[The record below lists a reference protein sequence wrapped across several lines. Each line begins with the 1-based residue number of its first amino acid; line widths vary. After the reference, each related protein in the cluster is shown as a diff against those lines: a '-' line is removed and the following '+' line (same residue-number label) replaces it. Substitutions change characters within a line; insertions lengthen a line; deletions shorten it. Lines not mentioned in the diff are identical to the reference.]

1 MPPNIESHHNTE
13 AALATAVE
21 LANALREVITKEALP
36 QVLDKINKQYTLEE
50 DKDNLDSCTSDN
62 PSYIGY
68 FCLARVRFLSVL
80 AAGFDPKKVDKRLRK
95 TIAEITSRTSQKL
108 DRWQQKEL
116 EKQQDYLNHGV
127 ITKQEFET
135 FRSMLSK
142 ENEYLHV
149 DHLGSMNLDNWL
161 EDMSDGETDP
171 VKLKAELEKFPPGKA
186 NPKELVEHKL
196 IEDLVAVLTAAGMS
210 TSQATLH
217 IAKLAKHFDFNI
229 NADSK
234 QVAQPYP
241 G

>member
-1 MPPNIESHHNTE
+1 MSHKIESHPDTE

-21 LANALREVITKEALP
+21 LANALREVLTKEALP
-36 QVLDKINKQYTLEE
+36 KALDKINKQYTLEE
-50 DKDNLDSCTSDN
+50 DKDNLDSCSSDN

-80 AAGFDPKKVDKRLRK
+80 AAGFDSKKVDKRLRK
-95 TIAEITSRTSQKL
+95 TIAEITPRTNQNL
-108 DRWQQKEL
+108 DRWQQEEL
-116 EKQQDYLNHGV
+116 EKQQDFLNRGV
-127 ITKQEFET
+127 ITKQEYET

-149 DHLGSMNLDNWL
+149 DHLGPMNFDNWL

-171 VKLKAELEKFPPGKA
+171 VKLKAQLEKAAPGKA

-210 TSQATLH
+210 TRQATLH
-217 IAKLAKHFDFNI
+217 IAKLAKHFNFNI
-229 NADSK
+229 NSDYK
-234 QVAQPYP
+234 QVQATTS
-241 G
+241 